1 MSNPEVQIQTTE
13 ELRVDILRKADGDP
27 EFRRQLL
34 DDPGATLEAEYG
46 VTIPKGFTLEV
57 HEESAMA
64 YHVVLPAT
72 DELTQEEL
80 EAIAAGHTLSDSCS
94 C

>member
-1 MSNPEVQIQTTE
+1 MDTPQIQTTE
-13 ELRVDILRKADGDP
+13 ELRAHIRQKAQDDAD
-27 EFRRQLL
+27 FRSRLVA
-34 DDPGATLEAEYG
+34 DPGAALEAEYG
-46 VTIPKGFTLEV
+46 VVIPEGFTLEV

-64 YHVVLPAT
+64 YHLVLPAT

-80 EAIAAGHTLSDSCS
+80 ETIAAGHTLSDTCS